1 MESEPYMQVYLL
13 RHGIAEEL
21 RSGLSDADRALT
33 QDGRR
38 KLRQTLRTA
47 SDADVQPTL
56 ILTSPL
62 KRAMETAE
70 IAQKVLAYK
79 GELVR
84 TESLL
89 PDSSVEGVW
98 RELRTH
104 RDQPGIVLVGHNPLF
119 ADLAGYLL
127 GAPDLQVDVKKGSIL
142 RIDFDSL
149 SSRPKGI
156 LRWFLTAKFANDRA

>member
-1 MESEPYMQVYLL
+1 MQVYLL
-13 RHGIAEEL
+13 RHGVAEEE

-33 QDGRR
+33 QDGRK

-47 SDADVQPTL
+47 SEADVHPAL

-62 KRAMETAE
+62 KRAVETAE

-79 GELVR
+79 GELVK

-89 PDSSVEGVW
+89 PDSSVQGVW
-98 RELRTH
+98 GEIRTH
-104 RDQPGIVLVGHNPLF
+104 RNQPAILLVGHNPLF

-142 RIDFDSL
+142 RVDFESFP
-149 SSRPKGI
+149 SKPNGV
-156 LRWFLTAKFANDRA
+156 LRWFLTSKFAGDRA